1 MTVLAF
7 ILAFLLILVVGFLVI
22 PVSLYIDTDQGR
34 YEVFQRPAFR
44 FFAIIKNET
53 IVPQLQIAGINV
65 PLQSKRKGSIKKARK
80 KSTVKKPGFRR
91 SVSAWRFLV
100 ERLLKSFAIRQA
112 VVDLD
117 TDNVV
122 LNAQL
127 VPLFLWASHGPVHLS
142 TNFNG
147 RVYFHLEVRNRPA
160 NILWIFLRFLTK
172 K

>member
-7 ILAFLLILVVGFLVI
+7 ILAILLILLVGFLVA

-53 IVPQLQIAGINV
+53 IIPRLQIAGINV
-65 PLQSKRKGSIKKARK
+65 PLQSKRKRRSIKGHK
-80 KSTVKKPGFRR
+80 KSKGKTKFRR
-91 SVSAWRFLV
+91 SASAWRFLI
-100 ERLLKSFAIRQA
+100 ERSLKSFAIKQA

-127 VPLFLWASHGPVHLS
+127 VPLFLWASQGPVHLS
-142 TNFNG
+142 TNFSG

>member
-7 ILAFLLILVVGFLVI
+7 ILAFLLILLVGFLVI

-34 YEVFQRPAFR
+34 YEFFQRPGFR
-44 FFAIIKNET
+44 FFAIIKNER

-65 PLQSKRKGSIKKARK
+65 PLQSRRKRSIKKARE
-80 KSTVKKPGFRR
+80 KSKVKKTAFRR
-91 SVSAWRFLV
+91 SVSAWRFLI
-100 ERLLKSFAIRQA
+100 ERLLKSFAIKQA

-127 VPLFLWASHGPVHLS
+127 VPVFLWASHGPVHLS

-160 NILWIFLRFLTK
+160 KILWILLRFLTK

>member
-7 ILAFLLILVVGFLVI
+7 IFAILLILLVGFLVVPI
-22 PVSLYIDTDQGR
+22 SLYIDTDQGR
-34 YEVFQRPAFR
+34 YEISQRPAFR
-44 FFAIIKNET
+44 FFAIMKNDT
-53 IVPQLQIAGINV
+53 IVPQMQIAGMNV
-65 PLQSKRKGSIKKARK
+65 PLQSKRKLPSKKERK
-80 KSTVKKPGFRR
+80 KSRGKTTFRR
-91 SVSAWRFLV
+91 SVSAWRFLI
-100 ERLLKSFAIRQA
+100 ERSLKSFAIKQA

-127 VPLFLWASHGPVHLS
+127 VPLFLWASQGPIQLS

-147 RVYFHLEVRNRPA
+147 RVYFHLEVRSRPA
-160 NILWIFLRFLTK
+160 KILWIFLRFLTK

>member
-7 ILAFLLILVVGFLVI
+7 ILAFLLILLVGFLVI

-53 IVPQLQIAGINV
+53 IVPQLQIAGVNI
-65 PLQSKRKGSIKKARK
+65 PLQSRRKRSIKKAK
-80 KSTVKKPGFRR
+80 KSTVKKTGFRR

-100 ERLLKSFAIRQA
+100 ERLLKSFAIKQA

-127 VPLFLWASHGPVHLS
+127 VPLFLLASQGPVHLS